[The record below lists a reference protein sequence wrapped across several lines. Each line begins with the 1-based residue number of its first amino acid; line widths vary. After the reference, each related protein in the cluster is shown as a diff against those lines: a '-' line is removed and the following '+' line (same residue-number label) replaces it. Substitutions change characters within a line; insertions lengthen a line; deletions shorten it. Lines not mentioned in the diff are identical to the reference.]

1 MEALA
6 TCHGITYVNGTL
18 IGDPLDVKM
27 FQEVDWV
34 LDEPNDGI
42 VLANVFPKG
51 SESYKNVLLRRF
63 DFTSALQRMSVIA
76 LNTLGNTFHSFVKG
90 SPEKIMELSDKNS
103 LPDDFEDV
111 LELYTLEGYRV
122 IALAQK

>member
-1 MEALA
+1 LEALA
-6 TCHGITYVNGTL
+6 TCHGITYVNGIL

-34 LDEPNDGI
+34 LDEPNDGV

-90 SPEKIMELSDKNS
+90 SPEKIMELSDKSS